1 MKVTIEIEVDSLDEI
16 PNVLNKPVEIA
27 NEYLWVCPSRLRLLK
42 DVHNLA
48 KSCAVTGRPPSL
60 TESKDTV
67 WPHFYEKVI
76 DKR

>member
-16 PNVLNKPVEIA
+16 PNVLNKPAEIE

-42 DVHNLA
+42 AVHDLA
-48 KSCAVTGRPPSL
+48 KACAKRGAPPSL

-67 WPHFYEKVI
+67 WPHFFEKIV

>member
-16 PNVLNKPVEIA
+16 PNVLGKSAEVEK
-27 NEYLWVCPSRLRLLK
+27 EYMWVCPSRLSLLK

-48 KSCAVTGRPPSL
+48 KACAQRGTPPSL